1 MADGAKVLLM
11 LSGGPDSAVLAGFV
25 ARELPAGPKPHAIYL
40 RSGHPADAKEIAAA
54 GTIASRIGGRL
65 EIVAIP
71 DLLRELRGDR
81 LMTPSESSIVPFGKT
96 IALSLM
102 MLCAI
107 RARADIIYVGYHRD
121 DAQDN
126 EAYARQAMDRL
137 EFLATI
143 DRDQAPKII
152 APFLNMTKTEVFKL
166 GAAMNVAYAL
176 TWSCLRAED
185 SQCGQ
190 CPACRAR
197 RGAFAAA
204 GLDDPTRYGAG
215 PMGSVGADD
224 EALHAWPCAGHDG
237 QKATAPNRPA

>member
-25 ARELPAGPKPHAIYL
+25 ARELPAGQKPHAVYL

-54 GTIASRIGGRL
+54 DTIASQIGGGL
-65 EIVAIP
+65 EIVDIP
-71 DLLRELRGDR
+71 DLLRALRGDR
-81 LMTPSESSIVPFGKT
+81 LMTPSETSMLPFGKA

-107 RARADIIYVGYHRD
+107 KARADIIYVGYHRD
-121 DAQDN
+121 DVQDN
-126 EAYARQAMDRL
+126 DAYTRQAMDRL

-143 DRDQAPKII
+143 ERDQAPKII

-166 GAAMNVAYAL
+166 GDAMNVAYAL

-185 SQCGQ
+185 LQCGQ

-197 RGAFAAA
+197 RRAFAAA
-204 GLDDPTRYGAG
+204 GLDDPTRYQREPTVLDSIYADAG
-215 PMGSVGADD
+215 G
-224 EALHAWPCAGHDG
+224 
-237 QKATAPNRPA
+237 